1 MLTWEVIECPEG
13 ANVLDAVEG
22 RVECPV
28 YHVYAASEALV
39 RLWHPRAIRITYIG
53 WTELVC

>member
-1 MLTWEVIECPEG
+1 MLTWEVTECPEG

-28 YHVYAASEALV
+28 YHVYAASEAVV
-39 RLWHPRAIRITYIG
+39 RACYPRAIRIRYIG